1 MFVSNLSCTL
11 NHCSSRSSLASML
24 VFLAILFPVASLTVC
39 GFSKGLTEYAI
50 EFSQFARLAEQLV
63 SHIVTKNGIS

>member
-1 MFVSNLSCTL
+1 
-11 NHCSSRSSLASML
+11 ML